1 MARFKVDPDDLSIAR
16 EFRRRPIG
24 HHSKNLQAVLN
35 LFRGG
40 PVEGKWVLVC
50 RKPWREW
57 VLAQLPGKRGAPLI
71 LHEDTVFTDWDEA
84 EWAVFKRRWRE
95 HTGRELALPED
106 GPARGQG

>member
-16 EFRRRPIG
+16 EFRRQPYG
-24 HHSKNLQAVLN
+24 YHSRNLQGVLD

-40 PVEGKWVLVC
+40 PAEGKWVMVC

-71 LHEDTVFTDWDEA
+71 LHEDAVFTDRESA
-84 EWAVFKRRWRE
+84 EWEIFRRRWRD
-95 HTGRELALPED
+95 HTGRDLKLPD
-106 GPARGQG
+106 DDRPTKA